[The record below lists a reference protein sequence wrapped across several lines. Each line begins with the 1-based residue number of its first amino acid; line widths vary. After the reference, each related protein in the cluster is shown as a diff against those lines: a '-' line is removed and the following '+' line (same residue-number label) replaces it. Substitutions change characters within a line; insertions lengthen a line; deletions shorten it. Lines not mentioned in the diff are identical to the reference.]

1 MKEEFVTVDGVSR
14 EYPGEFALDLGVDI
28 EGLAVGLELDGF
40 GMILPVKASWA
51 RCFRCIFL
59 VLLAA

>member
-28 EGLAVGLELDGF
+28 EGLAVLDGF
-40 GMILPVKASWA
+40 GMILPVRASWA
-51 RCFRCIFL
+51 RCFRYIFL
-59 VLLAA
+59 LFC

>member
-1 MKEEFVTVDGVSR
+1 MKEVFVTVDGVSR
-14 EYPGEFALDLGVDI
+14 EYPGEFALDLGVGI

-51 RCFRCIFL
+51 RCFR
-59 VLLAA
+59 

>member
-28 EGLAVGLELDGF
+28 EGLAVLDGF

-51 RCFRCIFL
+51 RCFRYIFL